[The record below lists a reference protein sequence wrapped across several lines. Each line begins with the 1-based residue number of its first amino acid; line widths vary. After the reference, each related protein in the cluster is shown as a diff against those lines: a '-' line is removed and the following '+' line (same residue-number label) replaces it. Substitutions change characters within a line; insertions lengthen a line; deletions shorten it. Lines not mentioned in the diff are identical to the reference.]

1 MPAGIIPLDLTSL
14 LILAT
19 PSIVVLVFLWIAVQY
34 LTVKEVVS
42 LHELPGP
49 PGGWYSPVGH
59 LPQLLDPDVSPQT
72 HEAWVA
78 RYGPN
83 FQTFGFGPWD
93 RRLFSLDPAVIKYV
107 LDHQEKYQK
116 GWQARSYV
124 DQAIGDGGLVMAEG
138 GIHRVMRR
146 ILQPVFSK
154 KNLDALSPIS
164 SLKARELC
172 SILRSLSSH
181 EQTVDVV
188 PHLTRATFD
197 VIGLAGFGYSFEALR
212 GEEDPL
218 YVAFQRLFGSISGFT
233 VRMYLGIYFPWLDE
247 HFPDERVKTIR
258 ESRDVIDNTVKRWIQ
273 ERQAEIG
280 GEKASARAD
289 NSPKDLLTLM
299 IQEIVSTAPKTA
311 MVDDL
316 VIAQVNTFLMAGSE
330 TTSLTIAWALYYLST
345 HPNVQSALRE
355 ECLAIDPDAPNAF
368 VEGIDRLALL
378 EKVVRETLR
387 LTPAVH
393 STFRQAVEDDI
404 IPLSPPAMGLE
415 AAGRRQGPTGISI
428 RKGQYVHVPFE
439 GLNTLKSVWGE
450 DAHEFRPARWDRLMF
465 SDRDAECEKRGLFG
479 KEEKGRTA
487 WKTWAGLMSFS
498 TGPKACVGMRF
509 ALIEIK
515 IFLFHLVREFEFS
528 CPKPIVKRNAMV
540 VRPIVD
546 GENEKGQQLPLLI
559 RPVERH

>member
-1 MPAGIIPLDLTSL
+1 MPGGIIPLDLTSL

-19 PSIVVLVFLWIAVQY
+19 PSIVVLIFLWIAVQY

-42 LHELPGP
+42 LNELPGP

-59 LPQLLDPDVSPQT
+59 LPQLLDPDVSPKT
-72 HEAWVA
+72 HEAWTA
-78 RYGPN
+78 QYGPT
-83 FQTFGFGPWD
+83 FQTFGFGPFD
-93 RRLFSLDPAVIKYV
+93 RRLFSLDPSVIKYV
-107 LDHQEKYQK
+107 LDHPEKFQK

-164 SLKARELC
+164 TRKALELC
-172 SILRSLSSH
+172 SILRSLSG
-181 EQTVDVV
+181 QQQATVDVV
-188 PHLTRATFD
+188 PYLTRATFD
-197 VIGLAGFGYSFEALR
+197 VIGLAGFGYSFDALR

-218 YVAFQRLFGSISGFT
+218 YLAFQRLFGSISGFT
-233 VRMYLGIYFPWLDE
+233 LRMYLGIYMPWLDE
-247 HFPDERVKTIR
+247 YFPDERVKTIR
-258 ESRDVIDNTVKRWIQ
+258 QSRQVIDSTVKRWI
-273 ERQAEIG
+273 EDRQAEIG
-280 GEKASARAD
+280 GEKAGVRAND
-289 NSPKDLLTLM
+289 SPKDLLTLM
-299 IQEIVSTAPKTA
+299 IQEIVSAAPKTPMA
-311 MVDDL
+311 DDL

-330 TTSLTIAWALYYLST
+330 TTSLTIAWALYYLSQ
-345 HPNVQSALRE
+345 HADVQSALRD
-355 ECLAIDPDAPNAF
+355 ECLTIDPSSPHAF
-368 VEGIDRLALL
+368 VEGIDRLPLL

-393 STFRQAVEDDI
+393 STFRQAVQDDI
-404 IPLSPPAMGLE
+404 IPLSPAPMGME
-415 AAGRRQGPTGISI
+415 TSGRRGPSGISI

-450 DAHEFRPARWDRLMF
+450 DAHAFRPGRWDALMF
-465 SDRDAECEKRGLFG
+465 GAREGQGEKSAMFG
-479 KEEKGRTA
+479 REEKGRTQC
-487 WKTWAGLMSFS
+487 KTWAGMMSFS
-498 TGPKACVGMRF
+498 TGPKACIGMRF

-559 RPVERH
+559 RPVRRD